1 MKMKNLLAG
10 AFIMLASYSYGQ
22 ANILNAATPED
33 IGKVTTAQMKL
44 NNTNDPLPYGYVDE
58 RDILWA
64 KSVWEYIDLNQRVN
78 FPLLYPLDTGR
89 IGASRLSLYHVL
101 LKAIKEGEIKHIYAD
116 SYFNRERS
124 YEELGAT
131 LHRAD
136 TLAAGYA
143 QLNAGEALD
152 PQFIKRT
159 DVDGSDLVGFRIRGY
174 WYFDKRQGDL
184 RYRLLGLAPM
194 VIGAYAKSQGI
205 ENPQPVELFWIFYP
219 EARNALYHAQVFNPY
234 NSAHPMNFDELL
246 NSRRFHAVIYK
257 TDNEHGD
264 RAIADYIGPNALKQL
279 LEAQRIKGEIRAFEA
294 NMWNY

>member
-10 AFIMLASYSYGQ
+10 ACILLASYSYGQ
-22 ANILNAATPED
+22 ANILNATSPEE
-33 IGKVTTAQMKL
+33 IGEKTAQQIKFD
-44 NNTNDPLPYGYVDE
+44 NTAKPLPYGYVDD

-89 IGASRLSLYHVL
+89 IGANRLSLYHVL
-101 LKAIKEGEIKHIYAD
+101 LKNIKNGNIKHVYAD
-116 SYFNRERS
+116 SYFHRERS
-124 YEELGAT
+124 FEELGAT

-136 TLAAGYA
+136 TLPAGYA

-152 PQFIKRT
+152 PQFVKRT
-159 DVDGSDLVGFRIRGY
+159 DVNGNDVVGYRIRGY

-184 RYRLLGLAPM
+184 RYRLLGIAPM

-205 ENPQPVELFWIFYP
+205 PDPQPVELFWIFYP
-219 EARNALYHAQVFNPY
+219 EAREVLYHAQVFNSY

-246 NSRRFHAVIYK
+246 NARRFHAVIYK

-264 RAIADYIGPNALKQL
+264 REIADYIGPNALKQL
-279 LEAQRIKGEIRAFEA
+279 LEAQRIKGEIRAFES